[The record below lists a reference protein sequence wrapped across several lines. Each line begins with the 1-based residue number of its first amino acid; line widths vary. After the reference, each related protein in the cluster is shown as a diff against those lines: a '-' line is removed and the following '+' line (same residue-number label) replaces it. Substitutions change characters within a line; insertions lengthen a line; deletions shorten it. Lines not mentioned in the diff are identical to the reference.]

1 MRDTTQNTATHSG
14 AGVKAAT
21 ADGMERLAKSAHSGI
36 DAASNAAHP
45 AIDRIAS
52 GAHSAVGSADDL
64 ATHAADAL
72 DNASIKGEQLVASG
86 SSYMRAHPLL
96 TLGLA
101 VTTGYLLSR
110 LLASPR

>member
-1 MRDTTQNTATHSG
+1 MT
-14 AGVKAAT
+14 AAT
-21 ADGMERLAKSAHSGI
+21 ADGMDRLAKSAHSGI

-45 AIDRIAS
+45 VIDRIAS
-52 GAHSAVGSADDL
+52 GAHNAVGNADEL
-64 ATHAADAL
+64 ATQAAGAIDS
-72 DNASIKGEQLVASG
+72 ASVKGEQLFASG
-86 SSYMRAHPLL
+86 SSYMREHPLL